1 MEKTR
6 VHREREGG
14 GATGMTETHICTET
28 GGGGESS
35 LREEV
40 SLLRRRFITLRRR
53 SIVAPLGIYGLSLFG
68 RPSQSARQELAGE
81 FAPQR
86 GCMAS

>member
-1 MEKTR
+1 
-6 VHREREGG
+6 
-14 GATGMTETHICTET
+14 MTETHICTQT

-35 LREEV
+35 LREEA
-40 SLLRRRFITLRRR
+40 SLLRRRFITLQRR
-53 SIVAPLGIYGLSLFG
+53 SAVAPLGIYELSLLG
-68 RPSQSARQELAGE
+68 DRPTQPRQELAGE